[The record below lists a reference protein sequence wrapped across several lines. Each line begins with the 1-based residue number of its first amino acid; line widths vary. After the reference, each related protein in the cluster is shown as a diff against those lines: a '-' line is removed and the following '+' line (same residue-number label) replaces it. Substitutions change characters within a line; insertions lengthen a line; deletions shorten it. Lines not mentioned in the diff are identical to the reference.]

1 LVNIPAICNKC
12 GSMFVAPNLI
22 GGNGSVQFTNCAL
35 GPCPTCGG
43 TGNIIDGIYDAA
55 TNSARLFL
63 SSITKKNDL
72 LKLQVIIE
80 RARRENYTSE
90 QLRHSVKDEVP
101 ELQSISDC
109 LPKTRMEL
117 YAFLGV
123 IFTIITIITTST
135 FNYFDSKD
143 TINETD
149 INNVVE
155 EAFKQQTV
163 VPNKSIIKNK
173 KMGRNSPCYCGSG
186 KKYKKCCLLIA

>member
-1 LVNIPAICNKC
+1 LC
-12 GSMFVAPNLI
+12 SW
-22 GGNGSVQFTNCAL
+22 ST
-35 GPCPTCGG
+35 PTSGRA
-43 TGNIIDGIYDAA
+43 GNIIDGIYDAA

-90 QLRHSVKDEVP
+90 QLRHSVKGKVP
-101 ELQSISDC
+101 ELQSIGDC

-117 YAFLGV
+117 YAFLG
-123 IFTIITIITTST
+123 IILTLITIITTST

-143 TINETD
+143 KINETD

-155 EAFKQQTV
+155 EAFK
-163 VPNKSIIKNK
+163 KLLYLIK
-173 KMGRNSPCYCGSG
+173 
-186 KKYKKCCLLIA
+186 L